1 MRKLN
6 HGGGIPFNRPIS
18 HRTILGGAPNQNW
31 TDLKSWECLALHC
44 LPASMAHRKNLLSK
58 HCHTTHPTSLS
69 TFSLDFSHHKI
80 QDGTAWCWS
89 TSTCLTKTLKVG
101 ELLVHDILWRE
112 TEIETGTETER
123 WSDSMT
129 ILISFTELIFLSKMS
144 TGNYSGKPVKVHVF
158 HRCDEWLVGRQELT
172 RDWRVWFTT
181 MRVGRNTQ
189 FTVH

>member
-1 MRKLN
+1 M
-6 HGGGIPFNRPIS
+6 
-18 HRTILGGAPNQNW
+18 
-31 TDLKSWECLALHC
+31 AL
-44 LPASMAHRKNLLSK
+44 RKNLLSK

-101 ELLVHDILWRE
+101 ELLVHNILWRE

-129 ILISFTELIFLSKMS
+129 ILISLSSFKKYPQEIFQASQWKCMCFIGVMNDWLAGKSWLETGGFDSQPWELDETHSSQFINCLLKHFSLSEKRTE
-144 TGNYSGKPVKVHVF
+144 
-158 HRCDEWLVGRQELT
+158 T
-172 RDWRVWFTT
+172 RY
-181 MRVGRNTQ
+181 M
-189 FTVH
+189 